1 LVEGTAQNFK
11 VTYPADFALAE
22 AVLAARAKT
31 QTQKELT

>member
-22 AVLAARAKT
+22 AVLAARA
-31 QTQKELT
+31 QTPPHKEST